1 MAHTDVAAPPSGGY
15 PTGTGGLR
23 RAERMDGADIDDR
36 DYVQSLVR
44 GLEVIRAFSRFR
56 PRMTLS
62 EVAQHTDMTRAAAR
76 RFLLTLVREDYAET
90 DGKYFT
96 LRPRVLDLGFAYLTS
111 SGIWQPAQPALREVV
126 ERTKESCSL
135 AVLDGEEIVYVLRV
149 PAQRVLT
156 IGLSVGTRLPAHCTA
171 LGRVLVA
178 GLPDEDRARFVE
190 TCRLDPLTSHTTTD
204 RARFAAL
211 VAEAG
216 RRGWTAVD
224 EELEFGLRALAV
236 PVLDGRGRTVAAMCV
251 SAHVERTTMQQL
263 EAVALPALREASA
276 RITAAL
282 G

>member
-1 MAHTDVAAPPSGGY
+1 
-15 PTGTGGLR
+15 
-23 RAERMDGADIDDR
+23 MDGADIDDR

-111 SGIWQPAQPALREVV
+111 SGIWQPAQPAMKEVA
-126 ERTKESCSL
+126 ERTRESCSL

-171 LGRVLVA
+171 LGRTLIA
-178 GLPDEDRARFVE
+178 GLPDEERARFVE
-190 TCRLDPLTSHTTTD
+190 TCRLEALTPRTTVD
-204 RARFAAL
+204 RARFAARI
-211 VAEAG
+211 AEAG
-216 RRGWTAVD
+216 RRGWTTVD
-224 EELEFGLRALAV
+224 EELENGLRAIAV
-236 PVLDGRGRTVAAMCV
+236 PVFDREGRTAAAMCV
-251 SAHVERTTMQQL
+251 SAHVERTSMEQL
-263 EAVALPALREASA
+263 ETVALPALREASA
-276 RITAAL
+276 KITAAL
-282 G
+282 AG